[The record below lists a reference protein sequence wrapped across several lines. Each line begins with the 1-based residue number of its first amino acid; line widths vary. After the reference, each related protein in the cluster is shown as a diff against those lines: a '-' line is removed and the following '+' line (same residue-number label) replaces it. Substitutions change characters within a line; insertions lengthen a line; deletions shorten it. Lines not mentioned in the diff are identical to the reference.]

1 MAGSR
6 LTAAGHGL
14 MPRQPG
20 WLALLLA
27 LFVIILCLS
36 QRLGLLASCSAS
48 VPVAE
53 ATQSF
58 DSSPTAADSSSNT
71 HGSCSLSEQL
81 LSKAWNQLEPM
92 LAVLLLWLSLWLLP
106 PRIGGY
112 FRLLPPPQPCAGR
125 RRHLVLCVFRE

>member
-1 MAGSR
+1 MPSPGPTQASSAHNLKRLFLLRNLMIAGV
-6 LTAAGHGL
+6 
-14 MPRQPG
+14 
-20 WLALLLA
+20 LLA

-53 ATQSF
+53 ATQSL
-58 DSSPTAADSSSNT
+58 DSTPTAADSSSNT

-92 LAVLLLWLSLWLLP
+92 LAVLPAASAIVMGPL
-106 PRIGGY
+106 
-112 FRLLPPPQPCAGR
+112 RL
-125 RRHLVLCVFRE
+125 

>member
-1 MAGSR
+1 MAGHR
-6 LTAAGHGL
+6 LT
-14 MPRQPG
+14 PRQPG
-20 WLALLLA
+20 WLALLLV
-27 LFVIILCLS
+27 LVVIILCLS

-48 VPVAE
+48 APMAIAE

-58 DSSPTAADSSSNT
+58 DNSPEAADSSSNT

-112 FRLLPPPQPCAGR
+112 CRLLPPPQPGAGR

>member
-1 MAGSR
+1 MAGHR
-6 LTAAGHGL
+6 LTS
-14 MPRQPG
+14 RQPG

-27 LFVIILCLS
+27 LLVISLCLS

-48 VPVAE
+48 APMAE
-53 ATQSF
+53 VTQSL
-58 DSSPTAADSSSNT
+58 DNNPTTADPSSNT

-81 LSKAWNQLEPM
+81 LSKTWNQLEPM

-112 FRLLPPPQPCAGR
+112 CRLLPPPQPGAGR